1 MNIIEKK
8 LIDAYVVLVL
18 ADRYILREDDRVSAN
33 KLIVPEK
40 FVNEVEIRVAERTIE
55 VLSQ

>member
-18 ADRYILREDDRVSAN
+18 ADIYILREDDRTNAN
-33 KLIVPEK
+33 QLLVPDK
-40 FVNEVEIRVAERTIE
+40 FVNEVEIKVAERTID